1 MTRIAPTR
9 RLVLAAAFLS
19 LPVAAVAQTAQ
30 KPATMKI
37 GHVLSES
44 DNIHQ
49 ALVRF
54 KESVE
59 KRSQGAVTV
68 SIHPGSSL
76 GSLRQ
81 MFESIGLGTQEAG
94 MFDAGTPANAEPS
107 IGVLELP
114 YIFQDLAH
122 VHRVTDG
129 PIGSQVYESVRK
141 RTGVRTIA
149 NYDTTFRKTFSKRAI
164 NAIGDMKGMKIRV
177 PEVPAYVETF
187 KLLGANPT
195 PVPWGELYTSLSS
208 GVVDGFE
215 NKAEAA
221 FGARLHEQAKFAAY
235 TGHIYVPNF
244 LMVSDRWFTSLSA
257 DNQKAILEAAK
268 ESETWQRARAL
279 QSEVEFEDKMKAAGV
294 TFTRPDTGPFRQAVE
309 PIYASYGKKHNVAT
323 LIDTVRSGK

>member
-1 MTRIAPTR
+1 MSPASPARRAVTSALLLSPLAVRAQAP
-9 RLVLAAAFLS
+9 
-19 LPVAAVAQTAQ
+19 
-30 KPATMKI
+30 KATMKI
-37 GHVLSES
+37 GHVLAES

-49 ALVRF
+49 ALLRF
-54 KESVE
+54 KEGVE
-59 KRSQGAVTV
+59 KRTNGAVVVTL
-68 SIHPGSSL
+68 HPGSSL
-76 GSLRQ
+76 GSNRQ
-81 MFESIGLGTQEAG
+81 MFESIGLGTQEAAI
-94 MFDAGTPANAEPS
+94 FDAGTPANAVPA

-114 YIFQDLAH
+114 YVFQDLQH

-129 PIGSQVYESVRK
+129 PIGQGVFEDVRK
-141 RTGVRTIA
+141 RTGIRVLA

-164 NAIGDMKGMKIRV
+164 NAIGDLKGMKIRV

-244 LMVSDRWFTSLSA
+244 LMVADRWFSA
-257 DNQKAILEAAK
+257 LPADAQKALAEVAK
-268 ESETWQRARAL
+268 ETETWQRARAL
-279 QSEVEFEDKMKAAGV
+279 QSEAEFEDRMKAAGV
-294 TFTRPDTGPFRQAVE
+294 TFTKPDTEPFRKAVE
-309 PIYASYGKKHNVAT
+309 PIYASYGKRHNVAA
-323 LIDTVRSGK
+323 LIDSVRNAR